1 MKETKPETKQQKN
14 NERAQ
19 VQLMKVSKEGI
30 TYEVEAPYCTP
41 EEWAARTKMTEEE
54 VMNGLYDWKIARHQF
69 SPKGR
74 LFVNVIAETQR
85 LLDSKPWK

>member
-1 MKETKPETKQQKN
+1 MKATKPEIQKQKTVKN
-14 NERAQ
+14 MRM
-19 VQLMKVSKEGI
+19 QLMKVSKDGV

-54 VMNGLYDWKIARHQF
+54 VINGLYDWKIARHQF

>member
-1 MKETKPETKQQKN
+1 MKTTKPESKEQKTTN
-14 NERAQ
+14 I
-19 VQLMKVSKEGI
+19 QLMKVSKGGV